1 VQKWIAIPPTWLGI
15 RRIGD
20 IDPELGYLGAGE
32 QEAIALALRQSADAL
47 LIDERIGRKEAERR
61 NLRVVG
67 TLAVLDEADREVLL
81 NFEVALSRLRRTS
94 FRLSPNLIK
103 ALSLR
108 RQGRK

>member
-1 VQKWIAIPPTWLGI
+1 
-15 RRIGD
+15 
-20 IDPELGYLGAGE
+20 
-32 QEAIALALRQSADAL
+32 LALRQSADAL